1 MCAHHLNALAKLTH
15 YLVELEHHQDRRK
28 SRGTLM
34 AQPRNEWRNWYSHRV
49 HRARRDHQ
57 LKVQP
62 LCEFCLKQGKH
73 TPATIAGHI
82 EPHGGDINKF
92 LRGPL
97 RSLSLGCH
105 NKKWSEDRRGFGSAV
120 GLDGYPID
128 PRHPHNTPSASPL
141 THDWSDAA
149 MASPPDEEAKPV
161 AVPARATALPSL
173 LARRKRSVTR

>member
-1 MCAHHLNALAKLTH
+1 
-15 YLVELEHHQDRRK
+15 
-28 SRGTLM
+28 M

-105 NKKWSEDRRGFGSAV
+105 NKKWSEDRRGFSSAV

>member
-1 MCAHHLNALAKLTH
+1 MAKMSLLRNCDTPRKFAD
-15 YLVELEHHQDRRK
+15 LDRLDDPEICDVDD
-28 SRGTLM
+28 G
-34 AQPRNEWRNWYSHRV
+34 
-49 HRARRDHQ
+49 D
-57 LKVQP
+57 VQP
-62 LCEFCLKQGKH
+62 LCEFCLKQDKH